1 MATNLKTTKKS
12 IEQELISR
20 TLAQKD
26 LYSFVKLKWERY
38 NNAPFMEGWHI
49 QYLCKILESTLPCND
64 LTSGIQCGSVANF
77 VKGTDSKSANL
88 PQNLQSY
95 HSNTANLNHTQ
106 NPNPTHKHEVADS
119 RLRHDLKRVKIK
131 SHEVQTYE
139 SVVGVGDIQGG
150 GSDFACSEANPHLQ
164 IQAPPPCKK
173 ENTSNDFNR
182 KDNAETAKTSQTELI
197 TRLMINMPPS
207 YGKTEIIARS
217 FIAWALG
224 RDRKRKFF
232 YISYSDELCKK
243 IANQVRDLLKSKL
256 WSDVF
261 LSPPQFLQDNAQEFV
276 LREGGGLFVTTLKS
290 ALTGFHAHQILID
303 DPIKV
308 SEMSSRAARNLV
320 NQNFKESVLSRLQDN
335 KSNITILMQRLGSDD
350 LCGFLLNER
359 EFDKDIINQW
369 KQVSLKAIEKK
380 DMTYTQGDF
389 SYFRKK
395 GEALFPQRHTEA
407 QLEHLRLQMGNDEF
421 SSQYLQEPLIT
432 SGGYFDEQ
440 YFSYI
445 WGYEIGKVNTYIFVD
460 NALSLKSSADNRAL
474 CVVSV
479 ESYNQNV
486 RYIVQDVLF
495 GVWSEENTIKHI
507 LELKSQYKTAK
518 TYIESEGGGLILHRL
533 LLSELAKFNQKAKE
547 QGLEILS
554 EDIFCYTP
562 SRKISK
568 VDKIKA
574 MRPFYNTGLL
584 VFNHNARG
592 LEQFKKELF
601 SFNPDKPFRKDD
613 CIDACASALIHSD
626 VKAPLSESEAMILPR
641 HRHKARTWRI

>member
-12 IEQELISR
+12 IEQELILR

-64 LTSGIQCGSVANF
+64 LTSGNHLRDCANF
-77 VKGTDSKSANL
+77 GTTADFMSSSAPKL
-88 PQNLQSY
+88 AQNSQ
-95 HSNTANLNHTQ
+95 SNTANLNHTQ

-139 SVVGVGDIQGG
+139 SVVGVGVLQGG
-150 GSDFACSEANPHLQ
+150 GSDFA

-182 KDNAETAKTSQTELI
+182 KDNAKAKTSPSTLI

-479 ESYNQNV
+479 ESYNENV

>member
-1 MATNLKTTKKS
+1 MSKKS
-12 IEQELISR
+12 IKNEIILR

-64 LTSGIQCGSVANF
+64 LTSGIHSSDLVNLGVSGTTANA
-77 VKGTDSKSANL
+77 DSMSSSTPKFTKS
-88 PQNLQSY
+88 PT
-95 HSNTANLNHTQ
+95 SNTANLNHTQ
-106 NPNPTHKHEVADS
+106 NPQET
-119 RLRHDLKRVKIK
+119 
-131 SHEVQTYE
+131 QTNLL
-139 SVVGVGDIQGG
+139 SLSQGG
-150 GSDFACSEANPHLQ
+150 TRGLKFAYNGFDFVCTRSRSPY
-164 IQAPPPCKK
+164 PPMTPQ
-173 ENTSNDFNR
+173 TP
-182 KDNAETAKTSQTELI
+182 DNAETAKTSQTELI

-224 RDRKRKFF
+224 KDRKRKFF
-232 YISYSDELCKK
+232 YISYSDELCRK

-335 KSNITILMQRLGSDD
+335 KSNITILMQRLGVDD

-460 NALSLKSSADNRAL
+460 NALSLKASADNRAL

-479 ESYNQNV
+479 ESYNENV

-547 QGLEILS
+547 QGLELLS

-626 VKAPLSESEAMILPR
+626 VKAPLNESVECVLPR
-641 HRHKARTWRI
+641 HRQKARTWRI

>member
-1 MATNLKTTKKS
+1 MSKKS
-12 IEQELISR
+12 IKNEIILR

-49 QYLCKILESTLPCND
+49 QYLCKILESTLPEND
-64 LTSGIQCGSVANF
+64 LTSGNHLRDCANF
-77 VKGTDSKSANL
+77 GTTADFMSSSASKLA
-88 PQNLQSY
+88 QNSQS
-95 HSNTANLNHTQ
+95 NAANLNHTQ

-139 SVVGVGDIQGG
+139 SVVGVGVLQGG
-150 GSDFACSEANPHLQ
+150 GSDFA

-173 ENTSNDFNR
+173 ENTSNDFSK
-182 KDNAETAKTSQTELI
+182 KDNAKAKTSPSTLI

-224 RDRKRKFF
+224 KDRKRKFF
-232 YISYSDELCKK
+232 YISYSDELCRK

-460 NALSLKSSADNRAL
+460 NALSLKASADNRAL

-479 ESYNQNV
+479 ESYNENV

-547 QGLEILS
+547 QGLELLS

-626 VKAPLSESEAMILPR
+626 VKAPLNESVECVLPR
-641 HRHKARTWRI
+641 HRQKARTWRI